1 MNYICQSLFH
11 VDKIYIFPYMSDLAI
26 IEEREKERK
35 IVNAEMS
42 ANSEKSKQKNLNI
55 VNFYLML

>member
-1 MNYICQSLFH
+1 MFH

-42 ANSEKSKQKNLNI
+42 ANSEKSKQKKPKHCKFLFDALIKCNK
-55 VNFYLML
+55 V

>member
-1 MNYICQSLFH
+1 
-11 VDKIYIFPYMSDLAI
+11 MSDLAI

>member
-1 MNYICQSLFH
+1 MFH

>member
-1 MNYICQSLFH
+1 
-11 VDKIYIFPYMSDLAI
+11 MSDLAI

-42 ANSEKSKQKNLNI
+42 ANSEKSKQKKT
-55 VNFYLML
+55 

>member
-1 MNYICQSLFH
+1 
-11 VDKIYIFPYMSDLAI
+11 MSDLAI

-42 ANSEKSKQKNLNI
+42 SNSEKSKQKKPKHCKFLFDALIKCNK
-55 VNFYLML
+55 V